1 MHRLLCL
8 LTLPLAASITLAQDP
23 VPPTAEQAAAAAAE
37 NAPANTP
44 PGRNRPTGLPSSV
57 PGARTTTPGAN
68 TPRTIP
74 GAVPAQGATT
84 PGTGAPGA
92 VPTPGAT
99 PPGAVTPGATP
110 PGAVT
115 PGAAPG
121 TGAATPGAGADP
133 VARPAMIPHGDDAR
147 RLITEPV
154 DVIPCSGTDLAI
166 AYRKYTGKR
175 VIVASA
181 AAGKEFSLFLDASPD
196 DPLTYEMAAELLQRA
211 AGIEGFVFVDDPN
224 IKNLAYLTADARVT
238 TMPYPVYNE
247 GDELPDTDKVV
258 TYVMT
263 FRNIK
268 PETAQQVFQ
277 QIIGQHGN
285 YGSVAITNTQVII
298 TEHTS
303 LIRGLIKL
311 KEEIDIPGDVPR
323 TRFINVKYA
332 DVTELAGVLNELLSA
347 QQQAQTSAATRR
359 VQGGQ
364 QQAPGAPP
372 GGGRFQQQQQ
382 QQGGAAANEETPIQ
396 IVPEPRTNRI
406 FSMGRAVDLVFV
418 EGLIREFDVETSE
431 KTFLRRKLSFLAVAE
446 FLPIAEDALTR
457 AFGAGDGSP
466 SSSSGGGS
474 SRSTTTGTTQRQ
486 SSTTSNQGNF
496 GQGMT
501 QFGSGSTR
509 GGMTTRGGGTSLND
523 PTISTA
529 PESLLVGR
537 TLLVAD
543 NITNSI
549 VVQGPPSGLEIVE
562 RLLDQLDV
570 KADQV
575 MISTVIGQLALSK
588 NLDYGMDYLVT
599 SGDVISRLG
608 GGIGSLVT
616 PTTGTGADT
625 TLGTGVSGFS
635 RSDSVGGGGMR
646 LYGTAGDLHILLK
659 ALATNN
665 DFTVLARP
673 SIFTANNQ
681 KGVISSGEQI
691 AIPTNSNTYYQ
702 GGGNTQI
709 QYVPVELRLE
719 VIPLINS
726 NDELTLQIS
735 LLSDEV
741 SGNQTVAGA
750 GPNGGDLT
758 VPRVTTREVVT
769 TVTVP
774 NNETIVLGGLITTR
788 SGEGV
793 SGVPLLS
800 DIPILGKLFSYTEK
814 TNERAELLV
823 FIQPSIVSSRGS
835 LDANQRDADLRYR
848 MAPEAR
854 DFANI
859 GNPAPQPE
867 AAPAAKAGKAG
878 KSSAQVKEPVNSG
891 SAKPAGQRSKG
902 SIRPI
907 QVR

>member
-1 MHRLLCL
+1 
-8 LTLPLAASITLAQDP
+8 
-23 VPPTAEQAAAAAAE
+23 
-37 NAPANTP
+37 
-44 PGRNRPTGLPSSV
+44 
-57 PGARTTTPGAN
+57 
-68 TPRTIP
+68 
-74 GAVPAQGATT
+74 
-84 PGTGAPGA
+84 
-92 VPTPGAT
+92 
-99 PPGAVTPGATP
+99 
-110 PGAVT
+110 
-115 PGAAPG
+115 
-121 TGAATPGAGADP
+121 
-133 VARPAMIPHGDDAR
+133 
-147 RLITEPV
+147 V
-154 DVIPCSGTDLAI
+154 DVIPCSGSDLAI

-196 DPLTYEMAAELLQRA
+196 DPISYEMAAELLKRA

-224 IKNLAYLTADARVT
+224 IENLAYLTADARVT
-238 TMPYPVYNE
+238 TKLYPVFNE
-247 GDELPDTDKVV
+247 GDELPETDKVV

-263 FRNIK
+263 FQHIK

-277 QIIGQHGN
+277 QIIGQTGN

-332 DVTELAGVLNELLSA
+332 DVTELAGVLNELLNN
-347 QQQAQTSAATRR
+347 QQQAQNSAASRR
-359 VQGGQ
+359 TQGSQ
-364 QQAPGAPP
+364 ASAPPPAPGAPP
-372 GGGRFQQQQQ
+372 GGAPTVTSARSGIS
-382 QQGGAAANEETPIQ
+382 GGTAANEETPIQ

-406 FSMGRAVDLVFV
+406 FAMGRAVDLVFV
-418 EGLIREFDVETSE
+418 EGLIREFDIETSE
-431 KTFLRRKLSFLAVAE
+431 KTFLRRKLRFLAVAE
-446 FLPIAEDALTR
+446 FLPIAENALTR
-457 AFGAGDGSP
+457 AFGAGEGGST
-466 SSSSGGGS
+466 STGGSGGSTTGGS
-474 SRSTTTGTTQRQ
+474 SRTTGTTTSQRQ
-486 SSTTSNQGNF
+486 TGGTSSRNNF
-496 GQGMT
+496 GKGMN
-501 QFGSGSTR
+501 QFGSGGF
-509 GGMTTRGGGTSLND
+509 GGMGGMSGMGGGGTSLGD
-523 PTISTA
+523 PTVSTA

-575 MISTVIGQLALSK
+575 MISTVIGQLSLAD
-588 NLDYGMDYLVT
+588 NLEFGASYLFS
-599 SGDVISRLG
+599 SGDLISRVG
-608 GGIGSLVT
+608 GGIGNIVV
-616 PTTGTGADT
+616 PPGAGPNIGNGDF
-625 TLGTGVSGFS
+625 GFDKSESINSG
-635 RSDSVGGGGMR
+635 GLR
-646 LYGTAGDLHILLK
+646 LYGTAGDFHILMR
-659 ALATNN
+659 ALATND

-673 SIFTANNQ
+673 SIFTANNM

-741 SGNQTVAGA
+741 SGSQTVAGA

-758 VPRVTTREVVT
+758 VPRVTTRELVT

-788 SGEGV
+788 TGEGV
-793 SGVPLLS
+793 SGIPLLS
-800 DIPILGKLFSYTEK
+800 DIPILGKLFSYTE
-814 TNERAELLV
+814 TQNERAELLV
-823 FIQPSIVSSRGS
+823 FIQPSIISSRGS
-835 LDANQRDADLRYR
+835 LDANQRDSDLRYR
-848 MAPEAR
+848 MSADARSFADGANAVALPEPAPEPDKA
-854 DFANI
+854 AQT
-859 GNPAPQPE
+859 P
-867 AAPAAKAGKAG
+867 AAPAVAEPAKA
-878 KSSAQVKEPVNSG
+878 
-891 SAKPAGQRSKG
+891 PASRPRS